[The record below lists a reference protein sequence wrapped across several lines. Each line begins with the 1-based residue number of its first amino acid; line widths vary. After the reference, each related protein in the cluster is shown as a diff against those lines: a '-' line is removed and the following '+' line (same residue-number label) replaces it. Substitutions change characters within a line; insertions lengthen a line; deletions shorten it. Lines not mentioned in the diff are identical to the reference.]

1 MKRPSL
7 LPLFLKI
14 LSSVVIIFAASKL
27 SAQVPTV
34 TSFTPASGPIGTA
47 VTISGTNFST
57 TPADNIVWFGAVK
70 ANVSSATATSLNVI
84 VPAGASYQPISVTVN
99 GLTAYSTR
107 PFIITLSGLRFID
120 QYAFSPKVDFT
131 TGTDPQGVAIGDIDG
146 DGKPDIVVT
155 NWGSDFVSVYRN
167 SSVSGSITAASFEP
181 RVDFTVGGNSPFV
194 ALGDIDGD
202 GKPDMIVACRTG
214 NVVSVFRN
222 TSTPGSISAASFA
235 SKVDFATGNGPD
247 GIAIGDID
255 GDGKPDLAV
264 SNYTSNTVSIFRNT
278 SITGTITAASF
289 APKEDLITGLQ
300 PYNIA
305 LGDLDNDGKPD
316 IVVSNYN
323 SQSISIYRNASSS
336 GSITSASFDPRVD
349 IITGLRPYG
358 LAIGDIDGDNK
369 QDISV
374 VSTDN
379 AVVSVFR
386 NTSFPGSI
394 SVNSF
399 APKVDFATGIA
410 PYIVV
415 LSDINGDGK
424 PDLIVQSNGVGTI
437 SVLKNSS
444 ISGTI
449 GSGSFAAKIDFI
461 GGASYGLAVGDLDCD
476 GKQDIAVTSLIN
488 KTVSI
493 LHNEIT
499 ERLLPVIASFTP
511 ASGPIGTTVTING
524 SNFNTTPANN
534 IVWFGAVR
542 ATVTAS
548 TSTQLTVTVPAGATY
563 QPFTVTV
570 TGLTAYSS
578 SPFNVTIPGSNTF
591 NLTSL
596 ASKVDFTTGAN
607 PSSVAISDIDG
618 DGKPDLIVTNT
629 SVLSNKISVYRN
641 ISSTGSLSS
650 GSFSSRVDFNAGT
663 TPGGIAVGD
672 IDGDGKPD
680 VVVASLNS
688 NSVSILRNTSVAGE
702 ITLGSFAS
710 KVDLITISSP
720 YCVTIGDIDGDG
732 KPDLAVSDY
741 TNNTVSVF
749 RNNCE
754 PGTITTGSFETRI
767 EFPVGSYPYQ
777 VAIGDI
783 DGDGKPDLAVTNWGS
798 NTVSILRNLSSA
810 GSFTLS
816 SFATK
821 VDFTTLTNPGQ
832 IAIADIDGD
841 GKQDVTVTNSNVD
854 SFSIF
859 RNISTSGSVTLSSL
873 APRADFLIGPAN
885 GARALAVGDID
896 GDGKPDL
903 VIGNNFAVGGIVY
916 VFRNTSSPGIIGPGS
931 LAARIDFTSG
941 AGVSSI
947 AIGDVDMDGKADLVV
962 TNSIANTISV
972 IRNKLSEPLP
982 PPPPAISS
990 FTPASGIV
998 GSSVTI
1004 NGTGYSTT
1012 ASENIVWFG
1021 AVRATVTSATATQL
1035 TVTVP
1040 SGTTYQPITVTVNG
1054 LTAYSDKPF
1063 NVTYTGGGSF
1073 NSSSFASTVDLAV
1086 GTNPWFG
1093 VALGDLDGDGKPDM
1107 VSTNFGTNNISVLRN
1122 TTPSGSIG
1130 TVSFASKVDLY
1141 TGVGPAGVAIGDI
1154 DGDGKPDIVVANSNS
1169 NTISVYRNISVLGSI
1184 SASSFADREDIYT
1197 SAGPWGI
1204 VIGDIDGDGKPDI
1217 VVSNPGTNT
1226 ISIYRNKS
1234 SLGSI
1239 TSASFETSVDFS
1251 SGATFSCLA
1260 IRDIDCD
1267 GKIDIAFTSM
1277 SGNCV
1282 SIFRNTSTPGSFTI
1296 GSLSARVDFIIGTSA
1311 SPITI
1316 GVAILDIDGDGKPD
1330 LAVTNENNKSTSVF
1344 RNISTSGSITPASFA
1359 SKIDFAAGTTPQYIV
1374 AGDID
1379 GDGRPDLAVSNNG
1392 GGAISIFRNTST
1404 SGTITSESFA
1414 TKVDFYGKPD
1424 LLYLA
1429 LGDMNGDSKPDLVT
1443 SNSSSNTVSVL
1454 VNENTDPVPPVIAS
1468 FTPTSGPVGTLVTIE
1483 GTNFSTTPAA
1493 NIVRFG
1499 TVQST
1504 VTSASATQLT
1514 VIVPPG
1520 ATTQP
1525 ISVTVNMLTANSA
1538 TSFTVTTPATPPPVI
1553 SGFNPVSGGIGST
1566 VVISGSNFSTNISDN
1581 IVKFGSVQA
1590 TVISANATQLSVI
1603 VPSGAT
1609 TQPIYVTVNGL
1620 TAFTLVSFVISPPP
1634 VIHSFSPASGPVG
1647 TTVTIEGSNFGST
1660 AGSNTVFFGTVS
1672 AAVYSVTLTQLTVI
1686 VPAGATTQLIHVT
1699 SNGLTTSS
1707 ASAFTVTASA
1717 SDPPVITSFSPAS
1730 GPSGTTVTIVG
1741 SNFGSDIASN
1751 IVMFGT
1757 VAATV
1762 TSATPGQLSVTVPF
1776 VSSNQP
1782 IYVTV
1787 NGLTGYSSTSFIFT
1801 FPPVVTSFSPLSGPV
1816 GTSVTIYG
1824 SNFGPAPSDNTV
1836 MFGSV
1841 QATVTAATMTQL
1853 TVTVPAI
1860 SISQLISVTVNSL
1873 TANSMSAFTLV
1884 TPPTIT
1890 SFSPSSGIIGTQVTI
1905 TGSYFSSNIS
1915 NNTVQF
1921 GNVQAAVINST
1932 TNQLTVI
1939 VPAGTTN
1946 QPISVTV
1953 NGMTATSGSSFI
1965 IIYPP
1970 VINSFNPQSGPVG
1983 TNVTISGSNFSNTP
1997 ANNTVRFGSVQA
2009 TVNTATDTQ
2018 ISVTVPAGAI
2028 TQPISVTV
2036 NGLTAYS
2043 SGPFIIPPPQPP
2055 VINSFFPSSGPVGTT
2070 VTITGMNFSNIPA
2083 DNNVSFGGNQATV
2096 TAASE
2101 TQLTVTVP
2109 NGSGNFQISV
2119 VVNGLTGNSNNQF
2132 SITAAGENPSVNSF
2146 AFESSVITL
2155 NGDGIND
2162 RLVIQNFGIYGKCDI
2177 SIYNSRGLLIFSQK
2191 DYQNDWDMT
2200 INGRQLLTGGYF
2212 YVAQTEKGVFRGSF
2226 SILTQF

>member
-34 TSFTPASGPIGTA
+34 TSFTPSSGPIGTA

-57 TPADNIVWFGAVK
+57 TPADNIVWFGAVR
-70 ANVSSATATSLNVI
+70 ATVNTATATSLSVV
-84 VPAGASYQPISVTVN
+84 VPAGASYQPVSVTVN
-99 GLTAYSTR
+99 GLTAYSNK
-107 PFIITLSGLRFID
+107 PFISTLTGLRIID
-120 QYAFSPKVDFT
+120 ATAFASKVDFT
-131 TGTDPQGVAIGDIDG
+131 TGAGPQGVAIGDIDG
-146 DGKPDIVVT
+146 DGKPDIAVT
-155 NWGSDFVSVYRN
+155 NWGSGFVSVFRN
-167 SSVSGSITAASFEP
+167 NSISGSITTGSFETK
-181 RVDFTVGGNSPFV
+181 VDFTVGGNSPFV

-202 GKPDMIVACRTG
+202 GKPDMIVACRTS

-222 TSTPGSISAASFA
+222 TSTPGSITAASFA
-235 SKVDFATGNGPD
+235 SKVDFITGNGPD

-264 SNYTSNTVSIFRNT
+264 TNYTSNTISLFRNT
-278 SITGTITAASF
+278 STAGTITSASF

-300 PYNIA
+300 PYYIA
-305 LGDLDNDGKPD
+305 LGDLDNDSKPD

-323 SQSISIYRNASSS
+323 SQSISIYRNNASS
-336 GSITSASFDPRVD
+336 GSITSSSFDPRVD

-358 LAIGDIDGDNK
+358 VAIGDIDGDNK

-399 APKVDFATGIA
+399 AQKVDFATGIA

-449 GSGSFAAKIDFI
+449 GSGSFSARIDFT
-461 GGASYGLAVGDLDCD
+461 GGISYGLSVGDLDCD
-476 GKQDIAVTSLIN
+476 GKQDIVVTNGIN
-488 KTVSI
+488 PTFSV

-499 ERLLPVIASFTP
+499 ERVLPVITSFTP
-511 ASGPIGTTVTING
+511 ASGPIGTAVTITG
-524 SNFNTTPANN
+524 SNFSTTPANN

-563 QPFTVTV
+563 QPITVTV

-578 SPFNVTIPGSNTF
+578 SPFNVTIPGTNTF
-591 NLTSL
+591 DATSL
-596 ASKVDFTTGAN
+596 ASKVDFTTEAN

-650 GSFSSRVDFNAGT
+650 GSFSSRVDFDAGT
-663 TPGGIAVGD
+663 SPRVVAVGD

-680 VVVASLNS
+680 VVVANLNY
-688 NSVSILRNTSVAGE
+688 NSVSILRNTSLTGE
-702 ITLGSFAS
+702 ITTGSLAT
-710 KVDLITISSP
+710 KVELMTVSYP
-720 YCVTIGDIDGDG
+720 YGVTIGDIDGDG
-732 KPDLAVSDY
+732 KPDLAVPDY

-754 PGTITTGSFETRI
+754 PGTITTSSFETRI
-767 EFPVGSYPYQ
+767 EFPVGSYPFQ

-841 GKQDVTVTNSNVD
+841 GKQDITVTNSNVD

-903 VIGNNFAVGGIVY
+903 VIGNNFAVGSMVY
-916 VFRNTSSPGIIGPGS
+916 IFRNTSSPGIIGPGS

-941 AGVSSI
+941 EGVSSI

-990 FTPASGIV
+990 FTPASGNV
-998 GSSVTI
+998 GSNVTI
-1004 NGTGYSTT
+1004 NGTGFSTT
-1012 ASENIVWFG
+1012 ASDNIVWFG
-1021 AVRATVTSATATQL
+1021 AVKATVTAATATQL

-1040 SGTTYQPITVTVNG
+1040 SGATYQPITVTVNG

-1063 NVTYTGGGSF
+1063 NVTYSGGGSF
-1073 NSSSFASTVDLAV
+1073 NSSSFASTVDFAV

-1093 VALGDLDGDGKPDM
+1093 VALGDVDGDGKPDM
-1107 VSTNFGTNNISVLRN
+1107 VSSNFGTNNISVLRN
-1122 TTPSGSIG
+1122 TTPSGSFG
-1130 TVSFASKVDLY
+1130 SVSFASKIDLY
-1141 TGVGPAGVAIGDI
+1141 TGLGPAGVAIGDI

-1204 VIGDIDGDGKPDI
+1204 VLGDIDGDGKPDI

-1234 SLGSI
+1234 SIGSI
-1239 TSASFETSVDFS
+1239 TSASFETGVDFP

-1260 IRDIDCD
+1260 IRDIDGD
-1267 GKIDIAFTSM
+1267 GKIDIVFTSM

-1296 GSLSARVDFIIGTSA
+1296 GSFSAKVDFIIGNSA

-1316 GVAILDIDGDGKPD
+1316 GVAVLDIDGDGKPD

-1414 TKVDFYGKPD
+1414 TKVDFF
-1424 LLYLA
+1424 YLQHRICA
-1429 LGDMNGDSKPDLVT
+1429 CKQKL
-1443 SNSSSNTVSVL
+1443 
-1454 VNENTDPVPPVIAS
+1454 
-1468 FTPTSGPVGTLVTIE
+1468 
-1483 GTNFSTTPAA
+1483 
-1493 NIVRFG
+1493 R
-1499 TVQST
+1499 
-1504 VTSASATQLT
+1504 
-1514 VIVPPG
+1514 
-1520 ATTQP
+1520 
-1525 ISVTVNMLTANSA
+1525 
-1538 TSFTVTTPATPPPVI
+1538 
-1553 SGFNPVSGGIGST
+1553 
-1566 VVISGSNFSTNISDN
+1566 
-1581 IVKFGSVQA
+1581 
-1590 TVISANATQLSVI
+1590 
-1603 VPSGAT
+1603 
-1609 TQPIYVTVNGL
+1609 
-1620 TAFTLVSFVISPPP
+1620 
-1634 VIHSFSPASGPVG
+1634 
-1647 TTVTIEGSNFGST
+1647 
-1660 AGSNTVFFGTVS
+1660 
-1672 AAVYSVTLTQLTVI
+1672 
-1686 VPAGATTQLIHVT
+1686 
-1699 SNGLTTSS
+1699 
-1707 ASAFTVTASA
+1707 
-1717 SDPPVITSFSPAS
+1717 
-1730 GPSGTTVTIVG
+1730 
-1741 SNFGSDIASN
+1741 
-1751 IVMFGT
+1751 
-1757 VAATV
+1757 
-1762 TSATPGQLSVTVPF
+1762 
-1776 VSSNQP
+1776 
-1782 IYVTV
+1782 
-1787 NGLTGYSSTSFIFT
+1787 
-1801 FPPVVTSFSPLSGPV
+1801 
-1816 GTSVTIYG
+1816 
-1824 SNFGPAPSDNTV
+1824 
-1836 MFGSV
+1836 
-1841 QATVTAATMTQL
+1841 
-1853 TVTVPAI
+1853 
-1860 SISQLISVTVNSL
+1860 
-1873 TANSMSAFTLV
+1873 
-1884 TPPTIT
+1884 
-1890 SFSPSSGIIGTQVTI
+1890 
-1905 TGSYFSSNIS
+1905 
-1915 NNTVQF
+1915 
-1921 GNVQAAVINST
+1921 
-1932 TNQLTVI
+1932 
-1939 VPAGTTN
+1939 
-1946 QPISVTV
+1946 
-1953 NGMTATSGSSFI
+1953 SGSSCYRI
-1965 IIYPP
+1965 LHTNIR
-1970 VINSFNPQSGPVG
+1970 SGW
-1983 TNVTISGSNFSNTP
+1983 
-1997 ANNTVRFGSVQA
+1997 NNCYYQW
-2009 TVNTATDTQ
+2009 
-2018 ISVTVPAGAI
+2018 
-2028 TQPISVTV
+2028 
-2036 NGLTAYS
+2036 
-2043 SGPFIIPPPQPP
+2043 
-2055 VINSFFPSSGPVGTT
+2055 
-2070 VTITGMNFSNIPA
+2070 
-2083 DNNVSFGGNQATV
+2083 
-2096 TAASE
+2096 
-2101 TQLTVTVP
+2101 
-2109 NGSGNFQISV
+2109 
-2119 VVNGLTGNSNNQF
+2119 
-2132 SITAAGENPSVNSF
+2132 
-2146 AFESSVITL
+2146 
-2155 NGDGIND
+2155 
-2162 RLVIQNFGIYGKCDI
+2162 GK
-2177 SIYNSRGLLIFSQK
+2177 L
-2191 DYQNDWDMT
+2191 
-2200 INGRQLLTGGYF
+2200 
-2212 YVAQTEKGVFRGSF
+2212 
-2226 SILTQF
+2226 